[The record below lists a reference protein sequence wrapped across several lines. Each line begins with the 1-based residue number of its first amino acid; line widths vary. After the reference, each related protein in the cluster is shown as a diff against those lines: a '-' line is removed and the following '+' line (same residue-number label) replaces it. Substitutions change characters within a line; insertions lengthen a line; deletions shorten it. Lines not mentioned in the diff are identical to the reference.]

1 MTEMNGLQK
10 NTELGTNMQI
20 KNVKVKM
27 NMNVEIDPET
37 ADGIVVAS
45 VKQTIEYLRQ
55 DIAVLKKV
63 KKAEDYQKRDLAEQ
77 IRTLDAMEEVFDYY
91 GGNLK

>member
-1 MTEMNGLQK
+1 MELKRLQK

-37 ADGIVVAS
+37 ADGIVRAS
-45 VKQTIEYLRQ
+45 VKQTIEYLRK

-91 GGNLK
+91 GGNVK

>member
-1 MTEMNGLQK
+1 MNILQK

-37 ADGIVVAS
+37 ADGIVRAS
-45 VKQTIEYLRQ
+45 VKQTIEYLRK

>member
-1 MTEMNGLQK
+1 MVMNGLQK

-20 KNVKVKM
+20 KNVNV

-37 ADGIVVAS
+37 ADGIVRAS
-45 VKQTIEYLRQ
+45 VKQTIEYLRK

>member
-1 MTEMNGLQK
+1 MNGLQK

-45 VKQTIEYLRQ
+45 VKQTIEYLRK
-55 DIAVLKKV
+55 DIAVLRKV
-63 KKAEDYQKRDLAEQ
+63 KKAEDYQKRDLADQ

>member
-1 MTEMNGLQK
+1 MGLNGLLK

-37 ADGIVVAS
+37 ADGIVRAS

-63 KKAEDYQKRDLAEQ
+63 KKAEDYQKRDIAEQ

>member
-1 MTEMNGLQK
+1 MK
-10 NTELGTNMQI
+10 I
-20 KNVKVKM
+20 KNVNVNV

-37 ADGIVVAS
+37 ADGIVRAS
-45 VKQTIEYLRQ
+45 VKQAIEYLRQ
-55 DIAVLKKV
+55 DIDVLRKV
-63 KKAEDYQKRDLAEQ
+63 KKTKDYQKRDLADH

>member
-1 MTEMNGLQK
+1 MMELNGLQK
-10 NTELGTNMQI
+10 NTELGNNMKI
-20 KNVKVKM
+20 KNVNV

-37 ADGIVVAS
+37 AEGIVRAS
-45 VKQTIEYLRQ
+45 VKQTIEFLRE